1 MSTPSTKLLLADT
14 SALVRLLRAN
24 AEELGM
30 DELIARGLVGICPVT
45 ELELMISARNLAERH
60 KISSYLENS
69 YTWILMPDQ
78 VYDRARQVQ
87 EMLTEKGQ
95 HRGPGTIDLLV
106 AATAELTGRT
116 LLHYDRDFEP
126 VARTTGQDTL
136 WLAPPGS
143 ID

>member
-1 MSTPSTKLLLADT
+1 LLLADT

-24 AEELGM
+24 AEKLGL
-30 DELIARGLVGICPVT
+30 DELIVQGRVGICPVT
-45 ELELMISARNLAERH
+45 ELELMVSARTLTERQ
-60 KISSYLENS
+60 KISSTLEQS
-69 YTWILMPDQ
+69 YTWVMMPDR
-78 VYDRARQVQ
+78 VFDRARQVQ

-95 HRGPGTIDLLV
+95 HRGPGATDLLV

-116 LLHYDRDFEP
+116 LLHYDHDFEP
-126 VARTTGQDTL
+126 VARATGQETL

>member
-1 MSTPSTKLLLADT
+1 MFTPSTELLLADT
-14 SALVRLLRAN
+14 SAVVRLLRAN
-24 AEELGM
+24 AETLGM
-30 DELIARGLVGICPVT
+30 DELIAHGRVGICPVT
-45 ELELMISARNLAERH
+45 ELELLISARTLTERQ
-60 KISSYLENS
+60 KILSTLERSYA
-69 YTWILMPDQ
+69 WVLMPDR
-78 VYDRARQVQ
+78 VYGRAREVQ

-126 VARTTGQDTL
+126 VARATGQETL

>member
-1 MSTPSTKLLLADT
+1 
-14 SALVRLLRAN
+14 
-24 AEELGM
+24 
-30 DELIARGLVGICPVT
+30 VT
-45 ELELMISARNLAERH
+45 ELELLLSARSLEDRH
-60 KISSYLENS
+60 RIQQLLETS
-69 YTWILMPDQ
+69 YTWVLMPDR
-78 VYDRARQVQ
+78 VFDRARQVQ

-95 HRGPGTIDLLV
+95 HRGPGAVDLLV

>member
-1 MSTPSTKLLLADT
+1 MFLLDT
-14 SALVRLLRAN
+14 SSLARIHRDPSLK
-24 AEELGM
+24 AEWKPRSAAGVLGVC
-30 DELIARGLVGICPVT
+30 AVT
-45 ELELMISARNLAERH
+45 ELELLLSARSLEDRH
-60 KISSYLENS
+60 RIQQLLETS
-69 YTWILMPDQ
+69 YTWVLMPDR
-78 VYDRARQVQ
+78 VFDRARQVQ

-95 HRGPGTIDLLV
+95 HRGPGAIDLLV

-126 VARTTGQDTL
+126 VARATGQDTL